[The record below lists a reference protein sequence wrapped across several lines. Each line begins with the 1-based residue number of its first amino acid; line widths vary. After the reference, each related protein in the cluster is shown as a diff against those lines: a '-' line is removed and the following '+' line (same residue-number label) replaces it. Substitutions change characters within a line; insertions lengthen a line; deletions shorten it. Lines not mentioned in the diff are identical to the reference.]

1 MCAVEV
7 TLLWLL
13 TMATH
18 YGYYM
23 IQARFEVKFD
33 EGTHAELLQQQ
44 RDLTLGYAQARALHT
59 HCTARALHA
68 HCTRTAL
75 HAHCTCTARA
85 LHAHCTARALHAH
98 GMSTACA
105 LQRAGDADRRAA
117 AVDGRASDTDGAPL
131 AQAPDRARDQ
141 GQKGQRQ
148 AGVVVGKGGDR
159 NRHLWHHCHRRR
171 PRRVAVAAP
180 GARGIRFSA
189 RRHVHAL
196 WRLAFSELTAVASP
210 TA

>member
-44 RDLTLGYAQARALHT
+44 RDLTLGYAQ
-59 HCTARALHA
+59 
-68 HCTRTAL
+68 
-75 HAHCTCTARA
+75 ARA

-148 AGVVVGKGGDR
+148 TGVVVGKGGDR

-210 TA
+210 TACLSCASRAAPQD

>member
-1 MCAVEV
+1 
-7 TLLWLL
+7 
-13 TMATH
+13 MAT
-18 YGYYM
+18 
-23 IQARFEVKFD
+23 IRSRRASRSSSTRAR
-33 EGTHAELLQQQ
+33 TPSYCSSSATSHWAT
-44 RDLTLGYAQARALHT
+44 RR
-59 HCTARALHA
+59 HA

-75 HAHCTCTARA
+75 HAHCTRIART
-85 LHAHCTARALHAH
+85 C
-98 GMSTACA
+98 MSTACA

-148 AGVVVGKGGDR
+148 TGVVMGKGGDR